1 MSRMKTTILGTG
13 TSQGIP
19 VIGCDC
25 KVCRSANRMDKRLR
39 TSILV
44 ESLSTTITVD
54 IGPDFRQ
61 QMLRYQVEKL
71 DGTLM
76 THEHND
82 HIAGLDDIRPIN
94 FTYKKDYPL
103 FGLPRVL
110 EDIKGRFPYVFATKK
125 YPGSPSV
132 RLIPIKPWEE
142 INIGDISVKVLP
154 VKHGKLDILGY
165 SFGDLV
171 YLTDVKYLDS
181 EVIDFIRG
189 VDVLIIN
196 ALHHRP
202 HHSHLNLEEALDLIR
217 TVKPSI
223 AYLTHISHHMGMH
236 EEVNKTLP
244 ENVKLAYDGLAIE
257 T

>member
-25 KVCRSANRMDKRLR
+25 GVCLSRNQLDKRLR

-44 ESLSTTITVD
+44 ETSGTSVTVD

-61 QMLRYQVEKL
+61 QMLRYQVKKL

-76 THEHND
+76 SHEHND
-82 HIAGLDDIRPIN
+82 HVAGLDDIRPIN
-94 FTYKKDYPL
+94 FKYKKDYPL
-103 FGLPRVL
+103 YGLPRVL
-110 EDIKGRFPYVFATKK
+110 EDIKSRFPYAFAAKK

-132 RLIPIKPWEE
+132 QLIPVRPWEE
-142 INIGDISVKVLP
+142 INIGDISATALP

-165 SFGDLV
+165 SFGNLV
-171 YLTDVKYLDS
+171 YLTDVKTLDQA
-181 EVIDFIRG
+181 VIDYITG

-196 ALHHRP
+196 ALHHRK
-202 HHSHLNLEEALDLIR
+202 HHSHLNLEEALDLID
-217 TVKPSI
+217 TIKPSM
-223 AYLTHISHHMGMH
+223 AYLTHISHHMGLH
-236 EEVNKTLP
+236 VEVNKLLP
-244 ENVKLAYDGLAIE
+244 ENVKLAYDGLTFE